1 MSKYNPETT
10 RILFENSF
18 GGVSICTPSG
28 ILPCEVVAVRDLPA
42 GTPYWIID
50 YKTTSALNAAMPD
63 GDFYDAYELDHNE
76 LGAPHGVALGYEEWA
91 KLQPPGTPGV

>member
-10 RILFENSF
+10 RILFENPS

-28 ILPCEVVAVRDLPA
+28 TLPCEVVAQRDLPA

-50 YKTTSALNAAMPD
+50 YKTIAALNAAMPD
-63 GDFYDAYELDHNE
+63 GDFYDAYELDFAE
-76 LGAPHGVALGYEEWA
+76 LGDHHGVALGYAEWA
-91 KLQPPGTPGV
+91 KLQPPGTLGV